1 MDDAID
7 KLLDLSPFDLKH
19 LLLLIFSSKEFTVD
33 ESEFSL
39 SLLPSLFSPFPL
51 PVVLMSVILPS
62 FLPCVYTVKCRE
74 SLIIE
79 GQIMNLPTKQLSI
92 VASSKKR
99 AHGKLQKDV
108 KVSAW
113 PQYNDIISTIPLS
126 CGKDTSPFHLYCIGA
141 WYEPW

>member
-39 SLLPSLFSPFPL
+39 SLPSLLSFPPSPFP
-51 PVVLMSVILPS
+51 PTMVLMSVILPS
-62 FLPCVYTVKCRE
+62 LHTVKCRE

-99 AHGKLQKDV
+99 AHGKLQKNV
-108 KVSAW
+108 KVSGHGR
-113 PQYNDIISTIPLS
+113 I
-126 CGKDTSPFHLYCIGA
+126 C
-141 WYEPW
+141 